1 MRKHIY
7 FAAAILASLASCA
20 DDVFESP
27 SMPGVEGQTEM
38 LSQDFTLGVALNL
51 NDPTTRADFAGA
63 TGSTNPF
70 QNVYFEP
77 EFSSSALNLTDVSTV
92 RGDQVGLCLVNGS
105 NAVTNIPFFIAGYE
119 SNARLQNSDAP
130 KQIYP
135 LKADDTAGSLYYLG
149 AANGG
154 STNATKIDY
163 TSGYLAL
170 GGSQA
175 WYGTNE
181 ETSFNTLVGY
191 VTNGTIKT
199 TYTDCPDVTKGLFKA
214 PFPVMTGKY
223 FAYFPFDKNF
233 LTQGKI
239 PVTELTQFTN
249 QTAYGNKDNVKIF
262 AYSSKIQNFDNSKV
276 SGQFVLDKNL
286 AMIMQINLQNYDATA
301 APANVTPNL
310 VTMTVEDAE
319 GNPQEA
325 FVLNG
330 TIGFEGENA
339 KFVPGD
345 KKSNIMGVSLNGT
358 TGVAIAG
365 ATTASDNI
373 VYLPIYPVG
382 GVEGT
387 IVIRIYTATADGQQV
402 YTYKLNNVTGSALTA
417 GSNLA
422 PRITINL
429 ADLTPEVATPLVYN
443 AETFE
448 SALSKGSSTEATT
461 IQLLGNIDY
470 DRAFPA
476 GIADKSYVVKG
487 GSVKFSNASSLT
499 SNAPKNMTFECP
511 VELAS
516 PLTISEGNTWIFND
530 GLTISHASGLKV
542 NGKVSADNINVKTLL
557 QLGNDA
563 ATANLTAETI
573 TNNGKFYAKRGVL
586 TVTEAIDN
594 NGTLNVGETA
604 ALTLKVAA
612 INNAKG
618 KTLTWY
624 NSEMATGLTITN
636 EGTLAIAN
644 ANGINFNG
652 ATLTNNGDVVLD
664 ATSAATRLNVNT
676 GTITNN
682 GNIEVTSVSG
692 NAATLAIINGV
703 SFTNNSRI
711 IDNGQVY
718 GQNFV
723 TNGVDAEFI
732 RVVSSAAD
740 FQAANLIKAYTTI
753 QVGGAITSGLTD
765 LNVTKN
771 LILNANLTMT
781 GSCKNISVENDA
793 ILTSS
798 ALEVDGNITIAA
810 GKTLTI
816 GDNSFINVS
825 GNIETLEYEGSY
837 GDFKFNSTA
846 PETRPSV
853 IANDIVTNGANWTSY
868 PVYGNN

>member
-20 DDVFESP
+20 DDVFESQ

-77 EFSSSALNLTDVSTV
+77 EFSSNALNPTDVSTV

-135 LKADDTAGSLYYLG
+135 LKADNTAGSLYYLG

-154 STNATKIDY
+154 STTATKIDY
-163 TSGYLAL
+163 TSGLAL
-170 GGSQA
+170 GSNQA
-175 WYGTNE
+175 WHGANDE
-181 ETSFNTLVGY
+181 ASFNTLVSY
-191 VTNGTIKT
+191 VTDGSIKAAN
-199 TYTDCPDVTKGLFKA
+199 TDCPDVTKGLFKA

-233 LTQGKI
+233 LTQGEI
-239 PVTELTQFTN
+239 PVTELTQFAN
-249 QTAYGNKDNVKIF
+249 QTTYGNKNNVQIF

-286 AMIMQINLQNYDATA
+286 AMIMQINLQNYATV
-301 APANVTPNL
+301 APNAVTPNL

-325 FVLNG
+325 FALNG

-470 DRAFPA
+470 NRAFPA
-476 GIADKSYVVKG
+476 GITDKSYIVKG

-516 PLTISEGNTWIFND
+516 PLTISEGNTWTFND
-530 GLTISHASGLKV
+530 VLTISASQGLNVVGNLVADDITVKA
-542 NGKVSADNINVKTLL
+542 GAQLKLGDGSAIANI
-557 QLGNDA
+557 
-563 ATANLTAETI
+563 TAETI
-573 TNNGKFYAKRGVL
+573 TNNGTFNAKQGVL
-586 TVTEAIDN
+586 SVTEAIDN

-612 INNAKG
+612 INNAKD
-618 KTLTWY
+618 KTLNWY

-644 ANGINFNG
+644 ADGINFNG

-692 NAATLAIINGV
+692 NAATLAIINSV
-703 SFTNNSRI
+703 FFTNNSRI

-753 QVGGAITSGLTD
+753 QVGGAIISGLTN

-825 GNIETLEYEGSY
+825 GKIETLANNGTY